1 MTSFA
6 GVKEKGWIEFKYRN
20 TGEPIRFPIGTVHGV
35 QDGPTL
41 VVLGGMHG
49 SEFCGIEAAIRLFRE
64 VDPSKLKGTL
74 KVGMIYNLPAFVNNL
89 GFLVP
94 HDGKNPM
101 STFPGTPLGTYG
113 EAMAYY
119 FDQAVLSTAD
129 YFVELHGGDIPE
141 ALTPFIIYHETG
153 DPHQDTAAKAMSM
166 GYNIPYVIGEKLTD
180 LQKVPNYAFGLCA
193 WRGKPGILCESGQQG
208 ILDEHWVNVHL
219 TGLRNTLIG
228 LGMLEGTPVQTV
240 KHTFLADYTAVR
252 SEIEGMWYPSVKME
266 EMVKPGQVVGVVRDY
281 HGQDVMEVK
290 AKVDGPVTVI
300 RTSSNARVN
309 SVLIE
314 HGRLVS
320 REE

>member
-1 MTSFA
+1 
-6 GVKEKGWIEFKYRN
+6 
-20 TGEPIRFPIGTVHGV
+20 
-35 QDGPTL
+35 
-41 VVLGGMHG
+41 
-49 SEFCGIEAAIRLFRE
+49 
-64 VDPSKLKGTL
+64 
-74 KVGMIYNLPAFVNNL
+74 
-89 GFLVP
+89 
-94 HDGKNPM
+94 
-101 STFPGTPLGTYG
+101 
-113 EAMAYY
+113 MAYY
-119 FDQAVLSTAD
+119 FDQAVLCTAD

-141 ALTPFIIYHETG
+141 ALTPFTIYLETG
-153 DPHQDTAAKAMSM
+153 DPHQDTSAKAMSM

-228 LGMLEGTPVQTV
+228 LGMMEGTPVQTV
-240 KHTFLADYTAVR
+240 KHTFLADYAAVR
-252 SEIEGMWYPSVKME
+252 SEIEGMWYPSVKLN
-266 EMVKPGQVVGVVRDY
+266 EMVKPDQVVGVLRDY

-290 AKVDGPVTVI
+290 AKLEGPITVI

-320 REE
+320 TEE